1 MRWTERQR
9 AMLREMGVR
18 LWARD
23 GALPGSAAP
32 VANPRAATAGSPAA
46 ATITAAG
53 ESPVDAVRSVPP
65 RRPVSTRPVSPS
77 PLPMAA
83 ATADAECLP
92 ADWLL
97 VDESFGAVA
106 SAASGLQAV
115 EEERLLASMLRAI
128 GVSADAPTR
137 SGRACRVGLGAAAPR
152 AFESILDRVRPR
164 LVLAL
169 GRAAAEALLGV
180 DEPLGRLRGK
190 VHERAGVSVVVT
202 LPLAYLLRNPIE
214 KAKAWADLC
223 LAVGALEAG

>member
-18 LWARD
+18 LWVRD
-23 GALPGSAAP
+23 GALPGSAPP
-32 VANPRAATAGSPAA
+32 VAAPR
-46 ATITAAG
+46 
-53 ESPVDAVRSVPP
+53 ESPVDAVRSAPP
-65 RRPVSTRPVSPS
+65 RLPVSTRPVSPS

-83 ATADAECLP
+83 ATADAECLA

-97 VDESFGAVA
+97 VDESFGAA
-106 SAASGLQAV
+106 ANAASGLQAV

-128 GVSADAPTR
+128 GVSAGAPTR
-137 SGRACRVGLGAAAPR
+137 SGRACRVGLGVAAPPTL
-152 AFESILDRVRPR
+152 ESILDRVRPR

-169 GRAAAEALLGV
+169 GRAAAQALLGV
-180 DEPLGRLRGK
+180 DEPLVRLRGK
-190 VHERAGVSVVVT
+190 VHQRGGVSVVVT

-223 LAVGALEAG
+223 LAVRALEAG